1 MKTIGLIGFIGIIL
15 AAVIVSGSAFYT
27 IDETQQAIITQF
39 GKPIG
44 TPITKAGLHFKKPF
58 VEEATMIDKR
68 VLEWDGQSSSMPTKD
83 KVYIV
88 VDTFARWQITD
99 ALQFFQRLRDERSAI
114 SRLDDILGS
123 ETRNTV
129 AKHEFIEIVRTTKDR
144 EAILIEELEEGDDV
158 GGTAGLVP
166 IVKGRTALEA
176 QIFAAAK
183 GKLADFGIVLLDIRL
198 KRINY
203 NEAVS
208 QNIYKRMVSER
219 QQIAERFRSEGAGE
233 AARIN
238 GNKERD
244 LQRIESEAYKKIQE
258 IQGTADAQASQI
270 YADAY
275 NQSPEAVDFYRFQK
289 TMESYE
295 QIITSDTTLILS
307 TDSDVFSMLKSIEGE
322 LPKPATGTSVRPV
335 RPGVPVAPVQSEPP
349 IELSPFGQ

>member
-1 MKTIGLIGFIGIIL
+1 MKTIGLLGFVAIII
-15 AAVIVSGSAFYT
+15 AAIVVSGSAFYT
-27 IDETQQAIITQF
+27 TDETQQAIITQF

-44 TPITKAGLHFKKPF
+44 KPVTEAGLHFKKPF

-68 VLEWDGQSSSMPTKD
+68 VLEWDGLPSSMPTKD

-99 ALQFFQRLRDERSAI
+99 ALQFYERLRDERSAM

-129 AKHEFIEIVRTTKDR
+129 AKHEFIEIVRTTKER
-144 EAILIEELEEGDDV
+144 EAVLIEELEEGADV
-158 GGTAGLVP
+158 GGAAGLVP
-166 IVKGRTALEA
+166 IQRGRTALEME
-176 QIFAAAK
+176 IFAAAK
-183 GKLADFGIVLLDIRL
+183 DKLADFGIVLLDIRL

-203 NEAVS
+203 NQAVS
-208 QNIYKRMVSER
+208 QNIYKRMISER

-233 AARIN
+233 AARIK

-258 IQGTADAQASQI
+258 IQGAADAQASQI

-275 NQSPEAVDFYRFQK
+275 NQSPAAVDFYRFQK

-295 QIITSDTTLILS
+295 QIISSDTTLILS
-307 TDSDVFSMLKSIEGE
+307 TDSDVFSMLKTIEGD
-322 LPKPATGTSVRPV
+322 LPIPVKSDASVRPA
-335 RPGVPVAPVQSEPP
+335 RPVVPATPP
-349 IELSPFGQ
+349 PSQPLELSPFGQ